1 MALKKQ
7 EQLFA
12 TEYIANKGNAYQAAI
27 KAGYKPRT
35 AKHAYQWLIDST
47 QLNPTIA
54 RKLPYKPELADF
66 INAELEK
73 MQSERTADAQEVIEY
88 LTSVMRGEHKEQTLR
103 LIGEGVQTIDD
114 IELGG
119 KERLKAAE
127 ILAKIFGITNTNVNL
142 TVPDPVVI
150 TGGDKLED

>member
-1 MALKKQ
+1 MTLKPQ

-35 AKHAYQWLIDST
+35 AANAYEWLLET
-47 QLNPTIA
+47 LTNPNQK
-54 RKLPYKPELADF
+54 RHLPYKPELAAA
-66 INAELEK
+66 IKAEMERLHTEK
-73 MQSERTADAQEVIEY
+73 TADAQEVIEY
-88 LTSVMRGEHKEQTLR
+88 LTSVMRGEHTEQTLR
-103 LIGEGVQTIDD
+103 LVGEGVQTIDD
-114 IELGG
+114 IEVGE

-127 ILAKIFGITNTNVNL
+127 ILAKIWGIVNNNVNV

>member
-1 MALKKQ
+1 MTLKPQ

-35 AKHAYQWLIDST
+35 AANAYEWLLET
-47 QLNPTIA
+47 LTNPNQK
-54 RKLPYKPELADF
+54 RHLPYKPELAAA
-66 INAELEK
+66 IKAEMERLHTEK
-73 MQSERTADAQEVIEY
+73 TADAQEVIEY
-88 LTSVMRGEHKEQTLR
+88 LTSVMRGEHTEQTLR

-114 IELGG
+114 IEVGE

-127 ILAKIFGITNTNVNL
+127 ILAKIWGIVNNNVNV

>member
-1 MALKKQ
+1 MALKPQ

-27 KAGYKPRT
+27 KAGYSERT
-35 AKHAYQWLIDST
+35 AKHAYQWLLEP
-47 QLNPTIA
+47 QLNPTIT
-54 RKLPYKPELADF
+54 RKLPFKAELAAA
-66 INAELEK
+66 IKAEMERLHTEK
-73 MQSERTADAQEVIEY
+73 TADAQEVIEY
-88 LTSVMRGEHKEQTLR
+88 LTSVMRGEHTEQTLR

-114 IELGG
+114 IEVGE

-127 ILAKIFGITNTNVNL
+127 ILAKIWGIVNNNVNV

>member
-1 MALKKQ
+1 MALKPQ

-35 AKHAYQWLIDST
+35 AANAYEWLLET
-47 QLNPTIA
+47 LTNPNKK
-54 RKLPYKPELADF
+54 RHLPYKPELAEA
-66 INAELEK
+66 IKAEMERLHTEK
-73 MQSERTADAQEVIEY
+73 TADAKEVIEY
-88 LTSVMRGEHKEQTLR
+88 LTAVMRGEHTEQTLR

-114 IELGG
+114 IEVGA
-119 KERLKAAE
+119 KERLKATE
-127 ILAKIFGITNTNVNL
+127 ILAKILGILNNNVNV

-150 TGGDKLED
+150 SGGEKLED

>member
-1 MALKKQ
+1 MALKPQ

-27 KAGYKPRT
+27 KAGYSERT
-35 AKHAYQWLIDST
+35 AKHAYQWLLEP
-47 QLNPTIA
+47 QLNPTIT
-54 RKLPYKPELADF
+54 RKLPFKPELAEA
-66 INAELEK
+66 INAEMERLHTEK
-73 MQSERTADAQEVIEY
+73 TADAQEVIEY
-88 LTSVMRGEHKEQTLR
+88 LTSVMRGEHTEQTLR
-103 LIGEGVQTIDD
+103 LIGEGVQTIDN
-114 IELGG
+114 IEVGE

-127 ILAKIFGITNTNVNL
+127 ILAKIWGIVNNNVNV